1 MWYAA
6 FYFNFFF
13 HINFCTILSD
23 DFNRLMSKAI
33 LLQNRGFSLFRSW
46 RAWTLEPINRCMF
59 SHYVDNLYFNVWSLY
74 SIALGLF
81 LNLVFPIHFDGQ
93 RYNFASLV
101 FIFWFFFPFFF
112 LLTVKLVCFFS
123 FRICLVVVVI
133 YSLFYLLTRVLNII
147 FIASPETCKI
157 NHKTSITLNMQ
168 NIWSSAM
175 FN

>member
-23 DFNRLMSKAI
+23 DFNCLMSKAI

-81 LNLVFPIHFDGQ
+81 FNLVFPIHFDGQ

-101 FIFWFFFPFFF
+101 FIFWLFFFPFFF
-112 LLTVKLVCFFS
+112 LLTVKLVCFFH
-123 FRICLVVVVI
+123 FAFVLLLLLFTRYFI
-133 YSLFYLLTRVLNII
+133 YLRV
-147 FIASPETCKI
+147 C
-157 NHKTSITLNMQ
+157 
-168 NIWSSAM
+168 
-175 FN
+175 